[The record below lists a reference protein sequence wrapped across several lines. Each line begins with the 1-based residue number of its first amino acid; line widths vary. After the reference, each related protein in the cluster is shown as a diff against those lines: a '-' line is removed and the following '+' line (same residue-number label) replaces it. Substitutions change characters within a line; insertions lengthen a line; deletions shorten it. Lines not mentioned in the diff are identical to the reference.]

1 MGKISKLLKM
11 QKKLV
16 VPKGQYNSF
25 GKYKY
30 RSAEDIMVAL
40 KVVQEAEN
48 TVVVI
53 DTDIET
59 ANGWNYIN
67 ATATL
72 YDADDGEVIA
82 VTHGKA
88 REAESKRGAD
98 ESQITGSA
106 TSYAIKRALSGMFL
120 IDDEKDADTLND
132 HAGYTNGADYKKLPS
147 EQKYTIA
154 DLKKKLKENNVDYDS
169 FVNTIFKRGVTDSK
183 ANTTMHKF
191 ESALKKYRELIGKQ
205 EEIPF

>member
-88 REAESKRGAD
+88 RGPEAKKEWTKVKLLVQLPAMQSRGHCRVC
-98 ESQITGSA
+98 S
-106 TSYAIKRALSGMFL
+106 
-120 IDDEKDADTLND
+120 
-132 HAGYTNGADYKKLPS
+132 
-147 EQKYTIA
+147 
-154 DLKKKLKENNVDYDS
+154 
-169 FVNTIFKRGVTDSK
+169 
-183 ANTTMHKF
+183 
-191 ESALKKYRELIGKQ
+191 
-205 EEIPF
+205 

>member
-25 GKYKY
+25 GKYNY

-88 REAESKRGAD
+88 REPEAKKGMD
-98 ESQITGSA
+98 ESQITGTA
-106 TSYAIKRALSGMFL
+106 ASYAIKRALSGMFL
-120 IDDEKDADTLND
+120 IDDEKDADTLNNSD
-132 HAGYTNGADYKKLPS
+132 DYTKKDNTKTVMLKKLEYELS
-147 EQKYTIA
+147 QNDIDINDFTKI
-154 DLKKKLKENNVDYDS
+154 LFKKKKDSLTEKQIEATLSNFSIAVD
-169 FVNTIFKRGVTDSK
+169 
-183 ANTTMHKF
+183 
-191 ESALKKYRELIGKQ
+191 KYRKLTKQ
-205 EEIPF
+205 

>member
-25 GKYKY
+25 GKYNY

-88 REAESKRGAD
+88 REPEIKKGMD
-98 ESQITGSA
+98 ESQITGTA
-106 TSYAIKRALSGMFL
+106 ASYAIKRALSGMFL
-120 IDDEKDADTLND
+120 IDDEKDTDTLNNSD
-132 HAGYTNGADYKKLPS
+132 DYTKKDNAKTIMLKKLEYELS
-147 EQKYTIA
+147 QNDIDINDFTKI
-154 DLKKKLKENNVDYDS
+154 LFKKKKDVLTEKQIEATLSNFSIAVD
-169 FVNTIFKRGVTDSK
+169 
-183 ANTTMHKF
+183 
-191 ESALKKYRELIGKQ
+191 KYRKLTKQ
-205 EEIPF
+205 

>member
-25 GKYKY
+25 GKYNY

-88 REAESKRGAD
+88 REPEIKKGMD
-98 ESQITGSA
+98 ESQITGTA
-106 TSYAIKRALSGMFL
+106 ASYAIKRALSGMFL
-120 IDDEKDADTLND
+120 IDDEKDADTLNNSD
-132 HAGYTNGADYKKLPS
+132 DYTKKDNTKTIMLKKLEYELS
-147 EQKYTIA
+147 QNDIDINDFAKI
-154 DLKKKLKENNVDYDS
+154 LFKKKKDVLTEKQIEATLSNFSIAVD
-169 FVNTIFKRGVTDSK
+169 
-183 ANTTMHKF
+183 
-191 ESALKKYRELIGKQ
+191 KYRKLTKQ
-205 EEIPF
+205 

>member
-25 GKYKY
+25 GKYNY

-88 REAESKRGAD
+88 RELEAKKGMD
-98 ESQITGSA
+98 ESQITGTA
-106 TSYAIKRALSGMFL
+106 ASYAIKRALSGMFL
-120 IDDEKDADTLND
+120 IDDEKDDDTLNNSD
-132 HAGYTNGADYKKLPS
+132 DYTKKDNTKTVMLKKLEYELS
-147 EQKYTIA
+147 QNDIDINDFAKI
-154 DLKKKLKENNVDYDS
+154 LFKKRKTS
-169 FVNTIFKRGVTDSK
+169 
-183 ANTTMHKF
+183 
-191 ESALKKYRELIGKQ
+191 
-205 EEIPF
+205 

>member
-25 GKYKY
+25 GKYNY

-88 REAESKRGAD
+88 REPEAKKGMD
-98 ESQITGSA
+98 ESQITGTA
-106 TSYAIKRALSGMFL
+106 ASYAIKRALSGMFL
-120 IDDEKDADTLND
+120 IDDEKDADTLNNSD
-132 HAGYTNGADYKKLPS
+132 DYTKKDNAKTIMLKKLEYELS
-147 EQKYTIA
+147 QNDIDINDFAKI
-154 DLKKKLKENNVDYDS
+154 LFKKKKDVLTEKQIEATLSNFSIAVD
-169 FVNTIFKRGVTDSK
+169 
-183 ANTTMHKF
+183 
-191 ESALKKYRELIGKQ
+191 KYRKLAKQ
-205 EEIPF
+205 

>member
-30 RSAEDIMVAL
+30 RSTEDIMVAL

-88 REAESKRGAD
+88 REAESKKGAD

-132 HAGYTNGADYKKLPS
+132 SEDYTQKDNAKTVILSQLEKKL
-147 EQKYTIA
+147 
-154 DLKKKLKENNVDYDS
+154 LENNININN
-169 FVNTIFKRGVTDSK
+169 FVKTLFKKRKNDLTEKEIEATLSRF
-183 ANTTMHKF
+183 T
-191 ESALKKYRELIGKQ
+191 SAIDKYRKLTKQ
-205 EEIPF
+205 

>member
-25 GKYKY
+25 GKYNY

-88 REAESKRGAD
+88 REPESKKGMD
-98 ESQITGSA
+98 ESQITGTA
-106 TSYAIKRALSGMFL
+106 ASYAIKRALSGMFL
-120 IDDEKDADTLND
+120 IDDEKDADTLNNSD
-132 HAGYTNGADYKKLPS
+132 DYTKKDNTKTVMLKKLEYELS
-147 EQKYTIA
+147 QNDIDINDFTKI
-154 DLKKKLKENNVDYDS
+154 LFKKKKDSLTEKQIEATLSNFSIAVD
-169 FVNTIFKRGVTDSK
+169 
-183 ANTTMHKF
+183 
-191 ESALKKYRELIGKQ
+191 KYRKLTKQ
-205 EEIPF
+205 

>member
-88 REAESKRGAD
+88 REAESKKGAD

-132 HAGYTNGADYKKLPS
+132 SEDYTQKDNAKTVILSQLEKKL
-147 EQKYTIA
+147 
-154 DLKKKLKENNVDYDS
+154 LENNININN
-169 FVNTIFKRGVTDSK
+169 FVKTLFKKRKNDLTEKEIEATLSRF
-183 ANTTMHKF
+183 T
-191 ESALKKYRELIGKQ
+191 SAIDKYRKLTKQ
-205 EEIPF
+205 

>member
-25 GKYKY
+25 GKYNY

-88 REAESKRGAD
+88 REPEIKKGMD
-98 ESQITGSA
+98 ESQITGTA
-106 TSYAIKRALSGMFL
+106 ASYAIKRALSGMFL
-120 IDDEKDADTLND
+120 IDDEKDADTLNNSD
-132 HAGYTNGADYKKLPS
+132 DYTKKDNAKIIMLKKLEYELS
-147 EQKYTIA
+147 QNDIDINDFAKI
-154 DLKKKLKENNVDYDS
+154 LFKKKKDVLTEKQIEATLSNFSIAVD
-169 FVNTIFKRGVTDSK
+169 
-183 ANTTMHKF
+183 
-191 ESALKKYRELIGKQ
+191 KYRKLTKQ
-205 EEIPF
+205 

>member
-25 GKYKY
+25 GKYNY

-120 IDDEKDADTLND
+120 IDDEKDADTLNSSED
-132 HAGYTNGADYKKLPS
+132 YTQKDDVKTVTLSQLEKKLLENS
-147 EQKYTIA
+147 ININNFVKTLFKKRKN
-154 DLKKKLKENNVDYDS
+154 DLTEKEIEATLSRFTSAVD
-169 FVNTIFKRGVTDSK
+169 
-183 ANTTMHKF
+183 
-191 ESALKKYRELIGKQ
+191 KYRKLTKQ
-205 EEIPF
+205 

>member
-1 MGKISKLLKM
+1 MGKILKLLKM

-25 GKYKY
+25 GKYNY

-88 REAESKRGAD
+88 REPEIKKGMD
-98 ESQITGSA
+98 ESQITGTA
-106 TSYAIKRALSGMFL
+106 ASYAIKRALSGMFL
-120 IDDEKDADTLND
+120 IDDEKDADILNNSGD
-132 HAGYTNGADYKKLPS
+132 YTKKDNTKTVMLKKLEYELS
-147 EQKYTIA
+147 QNDIDINDFVKI
-154 DLKKKLKENNVDYDS
+154 LFKKKKDVLTEKQIEATLSNFSIAVD
-169 FVNTIFKRGVTDSK
+169 
-183 ANTTMHKF
+183 
-191 ESALKKYRELIGKQ
+191 KYRKFTKQ
-205 EEIPF
+205 

>member
-25 GKYKY
+25 GKYNY

-53 DTDIET
+53 GTDIET

-88 REAESKRGAD
+88 REAESKKGAD

-132 HAGYTNGADYKKLPS
+132 SEDYTQKDNAKTVILSQLEKKL
-147 EQKYTIA
+147 
-154 DLKKKLKENNVDYDS
+154 LENNININN
-169 FVNTIFKRGVTDSK
+169 FVKTLFKKRKNDLTEKEIEATLSRF
-183 ANTTMHKF
+183 T
-191 ESALKKYRELIGKQ
+191 SAIDKYRKLTKQ
-205 EEIPF
+205 

>member
-72 YDADDGEVIA
+72 YDADDEEVIA

-88 REAESKRGAD
+88 REAESKKGAD

-132 HAGYTNGADYKKLPS
+132 SEDYTQKDNAKTVILSQLEKKL
-147 EQKYTIA
+147 
-154 DLKKKLKENNVDYDS
+154 LENNININN
-169 FVNTIFKRGVTDSK
+169 FVKTLFKKRKNDLTEKEIEATLSRF
-183 ANTTMHKF
+183 T
-191 ESALKKYRELIGKQ
+191 SAIDKYRKLTKQ
-205 EEIPF
+205 

>member
-25 GKYKY
+25 GKYNY

-67 ATATL
+67 ATVTL

-88 REAESKRGAD
+88 REPEIKKGMD
-98 ESQITGSA
+98 ESQITGTA
-106 TSYAIKRALSGMFL
+106 ASYAIKRALSGMFL
-120 IDDEKDADTLND
+120 IDDEKDTDTLNNSD
-132 HAGYTNGADYKKLPS
+132 DYTKKDNAKTIMLKKLGYELS
-147 EQKYTIA
+147 QNDIDINDFTKI
-154 DLKKKLKENNVDYDS
+154 LFKKKKDVLTEKQIEATLSNFSIAVD
-169 FVNTIFKRGVTDSK
+169 
-183 ANTTMHKF
+183 
-191 ESALKKYRELIGKQ
+191 KYRKLTKQ
-205 EEIPF
+205 

>member
-16 VPKGQYNSF
+16 VPKWQYNSF
-25 GKYKY
+25 GKYNY

-88 REAESKRGAD
+88 RELEAKKGMD
-98 ESQITGSA
+98 ESQITGTA
-106 TSYAIKRALSGMFL
+106 ASYAIKRALSGMFL
-120 IDDEKDADTLND
+120 IDDEKDADTLNNSD
-132 HAGYTNGADYKKLPS
+132 DYTKKDNAKTVMLKKLEYELS
-147 EQKYTIA
+147 QNDIDINDFTKI
-154 DLKKKLKENNVDYDS
+154 LFKKKKDVLTEKQIEATLSNFSIAVD
-169 FVNTIFKRGVTDSK
+169 
-183 ANTTMHKF
+183 
-191 ESALKKYRELIGKQ
+191 KYRKLTKQ
-205 EEIPF
+205 

>member
-88 REAESKRGAD
+88 REPEAKKGMD
-98 ESQITGSA
+98 ESQITGTTA
-106 TSYAIKRALSGMFL
+106 SYAIKRALSGMFL
-120 IDDEKDADTLND
+120 IDDEKDADTLNNSD
-132 HAGYTNGADYKKLPS
+132 DYTKKDDTKTVMLKKLEYELS
-147 EQKYTIA
+147 QNDIDINDFAKI
-154 DLKKKLKENNVDYDS
+154 LFKKKKDSLTEKQIEATLSNFSIAVD
-169 FVNTIFKRGVTDSK
+169 
-183 ANTTMHKF
+183 
-191 ESALKKYRELIGKQ
+191 KYRKLTKQ
-205 EEIPF
+205 

>member
-25 GKYKY
+25 GKYNY

-88 REAESKRGAD
+88 REAESKKGAD

-132 HAGYTNGADYKKLPS
+132 SEDYTQKDNAKTVILSQLEKKL
-147 EQKYTIA
+147 
-154 DLKKKLKENNVDYDS
+154 LENNININN
-169 FVNTIFKRGVTDSK
+169 FVKTLFKKRKNDLTEKEIEATLSRF
-183 ANTTMHKF
+183 T
-191 ESALKKYRELIGKQ
+191 SAIDKYRKLTKQ
-205 EEIPF
+205 

>member
-25 GKYKY
+25 GKYNY

-88 REAESKRGAD
+88 REPEIKKGMD
-98 ESQITGSA
+98 ESQITGTA
-106 TSYAIKRALSGMFL
+106 ASYAIKRALSGMFL
-120 IDDEKDADTLND
+120 IDDEKDADTLNNSD
-132 HAGYTNGADYKKLPS
+132 DYTKKDNTKTVMLKKLEYELS
-147 EQKYTIA
+147 QNDIEINDFAKI
-154 DLKKKLKENNVDYDS
+154 LFKKKKDVLTEKQIEATLSNFSIAVD
-169 FVNTIFKRGVTDSK
+169 
-183 ANTTMHKF
+183 
-191 ESALKKYRELIGKQ
+191 KYRKLTKQ
-205 EEIPF
+205 

>member
-25 GKYKY
+25 GKYNY

-88 REAESKRGAD
+88 REPEIKKGMD
-98 ESQITGSA
+98 ESQITGTA
-106 TSYAIKRALSGMFL
+106 ASYAIKRALSGMFL
-120 IDDEKDADTLND
+120 IDDEKDADTLNNSD
-132 HAGYTNGADYKKLPS
+132 DYTKKDNTKTVMLKKLEYELS
-147 EQKYTIA
+147 QNDIDINDFAKI
-154 DLKKKLKENNVDYDS
+154 LFKKKKDVLTEKQIEAILSNFSIAVD
-169 FVNTIFKRGVTDSK
+169 
-183 ANTTMHKF
+183 
-191 ESALKKYRELIGKQ
+191 KYRKLTKQ
-205 EEIPF
+205 

>member
-25 GKYKY
+25 GKYNY

-88 REAESKRGAD
+88 REPESKKGMD
-98 ESQITGSA
+98 ESQITGTA
-106 TSYAIKRALSGMFL
+106 ASYAIKRALSGMFL
-120 IDDEKDADTLND
+120 IDDEKDADTLNNSD
-132 HAGYTNGADYKKLPS
+132 DYTKKDNAKTIMLKKLEYELS
-147 EQKYTIA
+147 QNDIDINDFAKI
-154 DLKKKLKENNVDYDS
+154 LFKKKKDVLTEKQIEATLSNFSIAVD
-169 FVNTIFKRGVTDSK
+169 
-183 ANTTMHKF
+183 
-191 ESALKKYRELIGKQ
+191 KYRKLTKQ
-205 EEIPF
+205 

>member
-25 GKYKY
+25 GKYNY

-88 REAESKRGAD
+88 REPEIKKGMD
-98 ESQITGSA
+98 ESQITGTA
-106 TSYAIKRALSGMFL
+106 ASYAIKRALSGMFL
-120 IDDEKDADTLND
+120 IDDEKDADTLNNSD
-132 HAGYTNGADYKKLPS
+132 DYTKKDNAKTIMLKKLEYELS
-147 EQKYTIA
+147 QNDIDINDFAKI
-154 DLKKKLKENNVDYDS
+154 LFKKKKDVLTEKQIEATLSSFSIAVD
-169 FVNTIFKRGVTDSK
+169 
-183 ANTTMHKF
+183 
-191 ESALKKYRELIGKQ
+191 KYRKLTKQ
-205 EEIPF
+205 

>member
-67 ATATL
+67 ATVTL

-88 REAESKRGAD
+88 REPEIKKGMD
-98 ESQITGSA
+98 ESQITGTA
-106 TSYAIKRALSGMFL
+106 ASYAIKRALSGMFL
-120 IDDEKDADTLND
+120 IDDEKDTDTLNNSD
-132 HAGYTNGADYKKLPS
+132 DYTKKDNAKTIMLKKLGYELS
-147 EQKYTIA
+147 QNDIDINDFTKI
-154 DLKKKLKENNVDYDS
+154 LFKKKKDVLTEKQIEATLSNFSIAVD
-169 FVNTIFKRGVTDSK
+169 
-183 ANTTMHKF
+183 
-191 ESALKKYRELIGKQ
+191 KYRKLTKQ
-205 EEIPF
+205 

>member
-25 GKYKY
+25 GKYNY

-53 DTDIET
+53 DTDIEP

-88 REAESKRGAD
+88 REAESKKGAD

-132 HAGYTNGADYKKLPS
+132 SEDYTQKDNTKTVMLKKLEYELS
-147 EQKYTIA
+147 QNDIDINDFAKI
-154 DLKKKLKENNVDYDS
+154 LFKKKKDVLTEKQIEATLSNFSIAVD
-169 FVNTIFKRGVTDSK
+169 
-183 ANTTMHKF
+183 
-191 ESALKKYRELIGKQ
+191 KYRKLTKQ
-205 EEIPF
+205 

>member
-25 GKYKY
+25 GKYNY

-88 REAESKRGAD
+88 REPEAKKGMD
-98 ESQITGSA
+98 ESQITGTA
-106 TSYAIKRALSGMFL
+106 ASYAIKRALSGMFL
-120 IDDEKDADTLND
+120 IDDEKDADTLNNSD
-132 HAGYTNGADYKKLPS
+132 DYTKKDDTKTVVLKKLEYELS
-147 EQKYTIA
+147 QNDIDINDFAKI
-154 DLKKKLKENNVDYDS
+154 LFKKKKDVLTEKQIEATLSNFSIAVD
-169 FVNTIFKRGVTDSK
+169 
-183 ANTTMHKF
+183 
-191 ESALKKYRELIGKQ
+191 KYRKLAKQ
-205 EEIPF
+205 

>member
-25 GKYKY
+25 GKYNY

-88 REAESKRGAD
+88 REAESKKGAD

-132 HAGYTNGADYKKLPS
+132 SEDYTQKDNAKAVTLSQLEKKL
-147 EQKYTIA
+147 
-154 DLKKKLKENNVDYDS
+154 LENNININN
-169 FVNTIFKRGVTDSK
+169 FVKTLFKKRKNDLTEKEIEATLSRF
-183 ANTTMHKF
+183 T
-191 ESALKKYRELIGKQ
+191 SAIDKYRKLTKQ
-205 EEIPF
+205 

>member
-25 GKYKY
+25 GKYNY

-88 REAESKRGAD
+88 REPESKKGMD
-98 ESQITGSA
+98 ESQITGTA
-106 TSYAIKRALSGMFL
+106 ASYAIKRALSGMFL
-120 IDDEKDADTLND
+120 IDDEKDADTLNNSD
-132 HAGYTNGADYKKLPS
+132 DYTKKDNTKTVMLKKLEYELS
-147 EQKYTIA
+147 QNDININDFAKI
-154 DLKKKLKENNVDYDS
+154 LFKKKKDVLTEKQIEATLSNFSIAVD
-169 FVNTIFKRGVTDSK
+169 
-183 ANTTMHKF
+183 
-191 ESALKKYRELIGKQ
+191 KYRKLTKQ
-205 EEIPF
+205 

>member
-25 GKYKY
+25 GKYNY

-88 REAESKRGAD
+88 REPESKKGMD
-98 ESQITGSA
+98 ESQITGTA
-106 TSYAIKRALSGMFL
+106 ASYAIKRALSGMFL
-120 IDDEKDADTLND
+120 IDDEKDADTLNNSD
-132 HAGYTNGADYKKLPS
+132 DYTKKDNTKTVMLKKLEYELS
-147 EQKYTIA
+147 QNDIDINDFAKI
-154 DLKKKLKENNVDYDS
+154 LFKKKKDVLTEKQIEATLSNFSIAVD
-169 FVNTIFKRGVTDSK
+169 
-183 ANTTMHKF
+183 
-191 ESALKKYRELIGKQ
+191 KYRKLTKQ
-205 EEIPF
+205 

>member
-25 GKYKY
+25 GKYNY

-120 IDDEKDADTLND
+120 IDDEKDADTLNSSED
-132 HAGYTNGADYKKLPS
+132 YTQKDDVKTVTLSQLEKKLLENS
-147 EQKYTIA
+147 ININNFVKTLFKKRKN
-154 DLKKKLKENNVDYDS
+154 DLTEKEIEATLSRFTSAVD
-169 FVNTIFKRGVTDSK
+169 
-183 ANTTMHKF
+183 
-191 ESALKKYRELIGKQ
+191 KYRKLAKQ
-205 EEIPF
+205 

>member
-25 GKYKY
+25 GKYNY

-88 REAESKRGAD
+88 REAESKKGAD

-132 HAGYTNGADYKKLPS
+132 SEDYTQKDNAKTVILSQLEKKL
-147 EQKYTIA
+147 
-154 DLKKKLKENNVDYDS
+154 LENNININN
-169 FVNTIFKRGVTDSK
+169 FVKTLFKKRKNDLTEKKIEATQSRF
-183 ANTTMHKF
+183 T
-191 ESALKKYRELIGKQ
+191 SAIDKYRKLTKQ
-205 EEIPF
+205 

>member
-88 REAESKRGAD
+88 REPEIKKGMD
-98 ESQITGSA
+98 ESQITGTA
-106 TSYAIKRALSGMFL
+106 ASYAIKRALSGMFL
-120 IDDEKDADTLND
+120 IDDEKDADTLNNSD
-132 HAGYTNGADYKKLPS
+132 DYTKKDNTKTVMLKKLEYELS
-147 EQKYTIA
+147 QNDIDINDFAKI
-154 DLKKKLKENNVDYDS
+154 LFKKKKDVLTEKQIEATLSNFSIAVD
-169 FVNTIFKRGVTDSK
+169 
-183 ANTTMHKF
+183 
-191 ESALKKYRELIGKQ
+191 KYRKLTKQ
-205 EEIPF
+205 

>member
-25 GKYKY
+25 GKYNY

-88 REAESKRGAD
+88 REAESKKGAD

-120 IDDEKDADTLND
+120 IDDEKDADTLNNSD
-132 HAGYTNGADYKKLPS
+132 DYTKKDDTKTVMLKKLEYELS
-147 EQKYTIA
+147 QNDIDINDFAKI
-154 DLKKKLKENNVDYDS
+154 LFKKKKDSLTEKQIEATLSNFSIAVD
-169 FVNTIFKRGVTDSK
+169 
-183 ANTTMHKF
+183 
-191 ESALKKYRELIGKQ
+191 KYRKLTKQ
-205 EEIPF
+205 

>member
-25 GKYKY
+25 GKYNY

-88 REAESKRGAD
+88 REPEIKKGMD
-98 ESQITGSA
+98 ESQITGTA
-106 TSYAIKRALSGMFL
+106 ASYAIKRALSGMFL
-120 IDDEKDADTLND
+120 IDDEKDTDTLNNSD
-132 HAGYTNGADYKKLPS
+132 DYTKKDNTKTVMLKKLEYELS
-147 EQKYTIA
+147 QNDIDINDFAKI
-154 DLKKKLKENNVDYDS
+154 LFKKKKDVLTEKQIEATLSNFSIAVD
-169 FVNTIFKRGVTDSK
+169 
-183 ANTTMHKF
+183 
-191 ESALKKYRELIGKQ
+191 KYRKLTKQ
-205 EEIPF
+205 

>member
-25 GKYKY
+25 GKYNY

-88 REAESKRGAD
+88 REPEIKKGMD
-98 ESQITGSA
+98 ESQITGTA
-106 TSYAIKRALSGMFL
+106 ASYAIKRALSGMFL
-120 IDDEKDADTLND
+120 IDDEKDADILNNSD
-132 HAGYTNGADYKKLPS
+132 DYTKKDNTKTVMLKKLEYELS
-147 EQKYTIA
+147 QNDIDINDFTKI
-154 DLKKKLKENNVDYDS
+154 LFKKKKDVLTEKQIEATLSNFSIAVD
-169 FVNTIFKRGVTDSK
+169 
-183 ANTTMHKF
+183 
-191 ESALKKYRELIGKQ
+191 KYRKLTKQ
-205 EEIPF
+205 

>member
-88 REAESKRGAD
+88 REPEAKKGMD
-98 ESQITGSA
+98 ESQITGTA
-106 TSYAIKRALSGMFL
+106 ASYAIKRALSGMFL
-120 IDDEKDADTLND
+120 IDDEKDADTLNNSD
-132 HAGYTNGADYKKLPS
+132 DYTKKDNAKTIMLKKLEYELS
-147 EQKYTIA
+147 QNDIDINDFTKI
-154 DLKKKLKENNVDYDS
+154 LFKKKKDSLTEKQIEATLSNFSIAVD
-169 FVNTIFKRGVTDSK
+169 
-183 ANTTMHKF
+183 
-191 ESALKKYRELIGKQ
+191 KYRKLTKQ
-205 EEIPF
+205 

>member
-88 REAESKRGAD
+88 REPEAKKGMD
-98 ESQITGSA
+98 ESQITGTA
-106 TSYAIKRALSGMFL
+106 ASYAIKRALSGMFL
-120 IDDEKDADTLND
+120 IDDEKDADTLNNSD
-132 HAGYTNGADYKKLPS
+132 DYTKKDNAKTIMLKKLGYELS
-147 EQKYTIA
+147 QNDIDINDFTKI
-154 DLKKKLKENNVDYDS
+154 LFKKKKDVLTEKQIEATLSNFSIAVD
-169 FVNTIFKRGVTDSK
+169 
-183 ANTTMHKF
+183 
-191 ESALKKYRELIGKQ
+191 KYRKLTKQ
-205 EEIPF
+205 

>member
-25 GKYKY
+25 GKYNY

-106 TSYAIKRALSGMFL
+106 TSCAIKRALSGMFL
-120 IDDEKDADTLND
+120 IDDEKDADTLNSSED
-132 HAGYTNGADYKKLPS
+132 YTQKDDVKTVTLSQLEKKL
-147 EQKYTIA
+147 
-154 DLKKKLKENNVDYDS
+154 LENNININN
-169 FVNTIFKRGVTDSK
+169 FVKTLFKKRKNDLTEKEIEATLSRF
-183 ANTTMHKF
+183 T
-191 ESALKKYRELIGKQ
+191 SAIDKYRKLTKQ
-205 EEIPF
+205 

>member
-25 GKYKY
+25 GKYNY
-30 RSAEDIMVAL
+30 HSAEDIMVAL

-88 REAESKRGAD
+88 REAESKKGAD

-132 HAGYTNGADYKKLPS
+132 SEDYTQKDNAKTVILSQLEKKL
-147 EQKYTIA
+147 
-154 DLKKKLKENNVDYDS
+154 LENNININN
-169 FVNTIFKRGVTDSK
+169 FVKTLFKKRKNDLTEKEIEATLSRF
-183 ANTTMHKF
+183 T
-191 ESALKKYRELIGKQ
+191 SAIDKYRKLTKQ
-205 EEIPF
+205 